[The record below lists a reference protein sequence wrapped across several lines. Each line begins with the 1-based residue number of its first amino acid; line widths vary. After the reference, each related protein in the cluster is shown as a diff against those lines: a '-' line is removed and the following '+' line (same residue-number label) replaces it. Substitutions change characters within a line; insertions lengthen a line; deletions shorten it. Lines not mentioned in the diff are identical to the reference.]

1 MRGAR
6 TICGV
11 TNNVRNMKEGAFPLP
26 EVEAKIIEVDKNRDE
41 ARLLELGAKF
51 VSDKELVAVW
61 ME

>member
-1 MRGAR
+1 MR
-6 TICGV
+6 TIHGV
-11 TNNVRNMKEGAFPLP
+11 INTIRIMKESAFPFP

-51 VSDKELVAVW
+51 VSQKELVAVW